1 MFGLLAPLSVG
12 RLIRLT
18 LEEEPTMAHRVRI
31 CVGWF
36 GHVVPSPSSLALV
49 AAAILGLAARGL
61 GWTGTVSGKRPN
73 ETLSNE
79 EVP

>member
-1 MFGLLAPLSVG
+1 M
-12 RLIRLT
+12 
-18 LEEEPTMAHRVRI
+18 VRARGAI
-31 CVGWF
+31 TVQ
-36 GHVVPSPSSLALV
+36 LALV

-61 GWTGTVSGKRPN
+61 GWTGTVSGKCPN